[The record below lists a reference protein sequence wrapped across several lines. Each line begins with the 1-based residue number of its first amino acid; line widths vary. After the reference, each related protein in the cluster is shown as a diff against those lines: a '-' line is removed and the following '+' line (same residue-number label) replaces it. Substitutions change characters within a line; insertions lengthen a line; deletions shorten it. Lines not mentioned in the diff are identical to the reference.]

1 MTVGFWGRP
10 RVGVSS
16 CLLGQEVRFNGG
28 HKRYRFLT
36 DSLDPYVDW
45 VPYCPEMEIG
55 LGTPREA
62 IRLTAAR
69 RQVNRSGTADHT
81 AAMAALPL
89 PADLDGYVFKAKSP
103 SCGIRAIPRYRDDG
117 QRGDGQHDD
126 GQPSDGQPSDGQRD
140 DGQPSDGQPSDGQ
153 PSDGQRDDGQRDD
166 GQRDDGQPS
175 DGQRDDGLAADHAG
189 PGLYAARVL
198 ARFPLLAAE
207 DEGRLNDAGLREA
220 FAERIFA
227 AARLRSVFRG
237 SWSAGDLVTFHARH
251 KLQLLAHNPMRYLSA
266 GQVVA
271 AAGAAPRE
279 QTVALYRDVFLAAM
293 ASPASRGRNAN
304 ALQHAYSRIGREL
317 DRPRRHDLVARIEA
331 YRRGEEPLSVPIALL
346 AHYASGGGF
355 PWLAGQTY
363 LQPFP
368 SLLRLRHSV

>member
-1 MTVGFWGRP
+1 MTSGHP

-16 CLLGQEVRFNGG
+16 CLLGEEVRFNGG

-36 DSLDPYVDW
+36 DDLDRYVDW

-62 IRLTAAR
+62 IRLTAGGR
-69 RQVNRSGTADHT
+69 LVNRAGTADHT

-103 SCGIRAIPRYRDDG
+103 SCGIRAIPRY
-117 QRGDGQHDD
+117 GDHG
-126 GQPSDGQPSDGQRD
+126 R
-140 DGQPSDGQPSDGQ
+140 
-153 PSDGQRDDGQRDD
+153 
-166 GQRDDGQPS
+166 
-175 DGQRDDGLAADHAG
+175 AAGTG

-198 ARFPLLAAE
+198 SAFPLLAVE
-207 DEGRLNDAGLREA
+207 DEGRLNDPGLREE
-220 FAERIFA
+220 FVERIFA
-227 AARLRSVFRG
+227 AARLRSFLG
-237 SWSAGDLVTFHARH
+237 GPWSAGDLVAFHARH
-251 KLQLLAHNPMRYLSA
+251 KLQMLAHDPLRYRSA
-266 GQVVA
+266 GRVVA
-271 AAGAAPRE
+271 AVGTAPRE
-279 QTVALYRDVFLAAM
+279 QTALAYRDVFLAAM
-293 ASPASRGRNAN
+293 AVKATRGRHAN

-317 DRPRRHDLVARIEA
+317 DRARRHDLVARIEA

-355 PWLAGQTY
+355 PWLAEQTY

-368 SLLRLRHSV
+368 ALLRLRHSI